1 MASFSSRD
9 ASPIPPLE
17 ERNKI
22 RRFFNLT
29 SWIYPLIER
38 HLVPRYR
45 ETLERLNLPPRLTV
59 LDAGTG
65 SGTLAAAFHRR
76 GHRVTGLDF
85 STLLLN
91 SARRRF
97 PGITF
102 REFDLARLEKIPDGS
117 FDILSAGHLLH
128 GLPPDFRVWVLTQ
141 FHRISRHYVVIL
153 DYGPGGGWP
162 VRLIEWIEGSYY
174 RQFIASSREK
184 EFSAAGLALLLTF
197 SDSPF
202 GRAWLCRPAEP
213 M

>member
-1 MASFSSRD
+1 MASSSPPG
-9 ASPIPPLE
+9 APPIPTLR
-17 ERNKI
+17 ERNKT

-29 SWIYPLIER
+29 SWVYPLIGC
-38 HLVPRYR
+38 HLAPRYR
-45 ETLERLNLPPRLTV
+45 GTLERLNLPPGLTV

-85 STLLLN
+85 STLLLK

-102 REFDLARLEKIPDGS
+102 REFDLAWLERIPGDS

-128 GLPPDFRVWVLTQ
+128 GLPPDFRVWGLTQ
-141 FHRISRHYVVIL
+141 FQRINRKYVLIL

-174 RQFIASSREK
+174 RQFIASSRAK

-202 GRAWLCRPAEP
+202 GRAWLCRPAKP